1 MCPSFERVL
10 PSRAISLASPLW
22 KICIDKSHWC
32 SQSPSMCPSAG
43 RRWICGWHKT
53 DRHSS
58 SLWPES
64 FSPPSPRLLSSES
77 SPQFGTPFCVISE
90 TFLQCSHCKSLWPC
104 ASGRR
109 TASLRRSSHSTPN
122 MKTYVVIKG
131 LLIPRGTHSCE
142 TFLRR
147 SSTAWW
153 GVSRSLACCV
163 LLYIGRCV
171 YMCDYV
177 RVWGRGGKWKN
188 LTPLSQWARV
198 GVWCVFVSVDGSVW
212 YSYKTWKQHSRKAG
226 WPRGRE
232 TD

>member
-1 MCPSFERVL
+1 MDGVK
-10 PSRAISLASPLW
+10 SLTNPIGAL
-22 KICIDKSHWC
+22 SHQVC
-32 SQSPSMCPSAG
+32 VHQHGGAG
-43 RRWICGWHKT
+43 YVVDIRQTHIHLHCDQT
-53 DRHSS
+53 
-58 SLWPES
+58 
-64 FSPPSPRLLSSES
+64 PPAPRLLSSES

-153 GVSRSLACCV
+153 GVSGSLACCV
-163 LLYIGRCV
+163 LL
-171 YMCDYV
+171 
-177 RVWGRGGKWKN
+177 
-188 LTPLSQWARV
+188 
-198 GVWCVFVSVDGSVW
+198 
-212 YSYKTWKQHSRKAG
+212 
-226 WPRGRE
+226 
-232 TD
+232 